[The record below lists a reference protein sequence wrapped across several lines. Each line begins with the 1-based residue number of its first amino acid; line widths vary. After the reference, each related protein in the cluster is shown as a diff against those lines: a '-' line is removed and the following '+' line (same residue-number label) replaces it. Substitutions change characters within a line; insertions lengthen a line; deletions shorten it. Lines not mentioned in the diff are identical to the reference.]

1 MKKKSQKSSQ
11 NKVIYTSK
19 RLNNMSVVINAHE
32 NCNMKATGGRIL
44 LNEKEKQLLFM
55 QNKPRGPR
63 SKELMRTF
71 HSKVSLLPCG
81 DYKITLRFS
90 MDEQNI
96 GDKLGDEFFDVFFAL
111 NLDNKSLFYKD

>member
-1 MKKKSQKSSQ
+1 MKKNSKNSSK
-11 NKVIYTSK
+11 NKVVYTSK
-19 RLNNMSVVINAHE
+19 RLNNMSVVVDAYE
-32 NCNMKATGGRIL
+32 NCNMKVTGGRIL